1 LKIFIIA
8 GEDSGDKL
16 GSAIIDGLREVTDVP
31 PKFVGIGG
39 NGMISRGL
47 ESIFP
52 MSELSVMGFV
62 EIASKYKSLKKRLN
76 QTISSILDE
85 KPDIL
90 LTIDAPEFC
99 FRVAKKVKLLNKN
112 IAVAHYVAPTVWAWR
127 SNRAKQIS
135 NFIDQIL
142 ALFPFEPRY
151 FHDVG
156 VRCDFV
162 GHPIVSETLADEESI
177 TEFKKA
183 YSLTDEPVILCLP
196 GSRKSEIDRL
206 MPVFG
211 ETLEK
216 FSNALP
222 NARFILPSTP
232 DVYEYSKK
240 FLDCMPKDIIFLT
253 PEKFGVEKYLEFKKA
268 SFKLSQ
274 LALAASGTVS
284 LELAAN
290 NTPMVIGYD
299 MNFLSRKI
307 IGLMLKI
314 DTVNLVN
321 LVTGN
326 RNIPE
331 CIGSNFNSEKLFLEM
346 VRVYSN
352 NLNQIKDF
360 KTTMDLLGINKE
372 PPNVRAANSLLNLYE
387 NFKTV

>member
-1 LKIFIIA
+1 MKIFIIA

-162 GHPIVSETLADEESI
+162 GHPIVSETLADEESV

-253 PEKFGVEKYLEFKKA
+253 PEKFGMEKYLEFKKA

-372 PPNVRAANSLLNLYE
+372 PPNVRAANSLLNLFE

>member
-1 LKIFIIA
+1 
-8 GEDSGDKL
+8 
-16 GSAIIDGLREVTDVP
+16 
-31 PKFVGIGG
+31 
-39 NGMISRGL
+39 
-47 ESIFP
+47 

-162 GHPIVSETLADEESI
+162 GHPIVSETLADEESV

-372 PPNVRAANSLLNLYE
+372 PPNVRAANSLLNLFE

>member
-1 LKIFIIA
+1 MKIFIIA

-135 NFIDQIL
+135 KFIDQIL

-162 GHPIVSETLADEESI
+162 GHPIVSETLADEESV
-177 TEFKKA
+177 TEFKKE
-183 YSLTDEPVILCLP
+183 YSLTDEPLILCLP

-253 PEKFGVEKYLEFKKA
+253 PEKFGMEKYLEFKKA

>member
-1 LKIFIIA
+1 MKIFIIA

-16 GSAIIDGLREVTDVP
+16 GSAVIDGLKKVIEVP

-62 EIASKYKSLKKRLN
+62 EIASQYKNLKNRLN
-76 QTISSILDE
+76 QTVSSILDE
-85 KPDIL
+85 NPDVL

-99 FRVAKKVKLLNKN
+99 FRVAKKIKLLNKN
-112 IAVAHYVAPTVWAWR
+112 IPIVHYVAPSVWAWR
-127 SNRAKQIS
+127 PNRAKKIA
-135 NFIDQIL
+135 NFVDHVL

-162 GHPIVSETLADEESI
+162 GHPIVLETIADEESV
-177 TEFKKA
+177 TEFKKEH
-183 YSLTDEPVILCLP
+183 SLADEPIILCLP
-196 GSRKSEIDRL
+196 GSRRSEIDRL
-206 MPVFG
+206 MPTFG
-211 ETLEK
+211 ETLVK
-216 FSNALP
+216 FSNVLP
-222 NARFILPSTP
+222 DARFILPSTP
-232 DVYEYSKK
+232 DVFEYSKK
-240 FLDCMPKDIIFLT
+240 FLDYMPKDIIFLT
-253 PEKFGVEKYLEFKKA
+253 PEKIGVEKYLEFKKA
-268 SFKLSQ
+268 SFKISH

-307 IGLMLKI
+307 IGFMLKT

-321 LVTGN
+321 LITGN

-360 KTTMDLLGINKE
+360 KTSMDLLGINKE
-372 PPNVRAANSLLNLYE
+372 PPNVRAANSLLKLCE
-387 NFKTV
+387 NFKMV

>member
-1 LKIFIIA
+1 MKIFIIA

-99 FRVAKKVKLLNKN
+99 FRVAKQVKLLNKN

-162 GHPIVSETLADEESI
+162 GHPIVSETLADEESV

-372 PPNVRAANSLLNLYE
+372 PPNVRAANSLLNLFE

>member
-1 LKIFIIA
+1 MKIFIIA

-162 GHPIVSETLADEESI
+162 GHPIVSETLADEESV

-253 PEKFGVEKYLEFKKA
+253 PEKFGMEKYLEFKKA

>member
-1 LKIFIIA
+1 MKIFIIA

-162 GHPIVSETLADEESI
+162 GHPIVSETLADEESV

-206 MPVFG
+206 MPIFG

>member
-1 LKIFIIA
+1 MKIFIIA

-16 GSAIIDGLREVTDVP
+16 GSAIIDGLREVTDIP

-127 SNRAKQIS
+127 SNRAKKIS

-162 GHPIVSETLADEESI
+162 GHPIVSETLADEESV

-372 PPNVRAANSLLNLYE
+372 PPNVRAANSLLNLFE

>member
-1 LKIFIIA
+1 MKIFIIA
-8 GEDSGDKL
+8 GEESGDKL
-16 GSAIIDGLREVTDVP
+16 GSAIIDGLEEVTGTP
-31 PKFVGIGG
+31 TKFVGIGG

-47 ESIFP
+47 CSIFP

-127 SNRAKQIS
+127 SNRAKKIS

-162 GHPIVSETLADEESI
+162 GHPIVSETLADEESV

-372 PPNVRAANSLLNLYE
+372 PPNVRAANSLLNLFE

>member
-1 LKIFIIA
+1 MT
-8 GEDSGDKL
+8 STWQW
-16 GSAIIDGLREVTDVP
+16 ST
-31 PKFVGIGG
+31 
-39 NGMISRGL
+39 
-47 ESIFP
+47 
-52 MSELSVMGFV
+52 
-62 EIASKYKSLKKRLN
+62 
-76 QTISSILDE
+76 Q
-85 KPDIL
+85 
-90 LTIDAPEFC
+90 
-99 FRVAKKVKLLNKN
+99 
-112 IAVAHYVAPTVWAWR
+112 
-127 SNRAKQIS
+127 
-135 NFIDQIL
+135 FIDHVL
-142 ALFPFEPRY
+142 ALFPFEPKY

-156 VRCDFV
+156 LSCDFV
-162 GHPIVSETLADEESI
+162 GHPIVSESKASDKNVAELI
-177 TEFKKA
+177 KEF
-183 YSLTDEPVILCLP
+183 SLKDDPIVLCLP
-196 GSRKSEIDRL
+196 GSRKSEVDQL
-206 MPVFG
+206 MPIFG
-211 ETLEK
+211 QALKK
-216 FSNALP
+216 FSYILP
-222 NARFILPSTP
+222 ETRFILPSTP

-253 PEKFGVEKYLEFKKA
+253 PEKFGMEKYLEFKKA

-331 CIGSNFNSEKLFLEM
+331 CIGSNFKSEKLFLEM

-352 NLNQIKDF
+352 NRNQIKDF
-360 KTTMDLLGINKE
+360 ETTMDLLGIGKD
-372 PPNVRAANSLLNLYE
+372 PPNVRAANSLLSFCE